1 MKRKDDTLAILFVTL
16 LTVVI
21 WLWAAARTEVEL
33 YVNAKL
39 HFTTSVGSLSTV
51 SPTSKFVRLTFKGP
65 QSSLNAAGE
74 ACLKGIELSIADD
87 DGEVTLDIASRMN
100 TLDVIRDTGAE
111 VVSADP
117 TSITLLVQTMVIV
130 EAAVEQVLPG
140 VTVSGDVTVDP
151 ATVTLRIPKQLRS
164 QLPEAVTVHAVV
176 SETVLEQLR
185 PGKMHTE
192 DATIQLPAA
201 LEDQGV
207 IIEPNRVSLSFKIQ
221 SKTDK
226 TTLPQVRV
234 LIAAPAEDYAAYS
247 VSLPVKIIPNVTIE
261 ADKEIISKI
270 ASGEITVFAL
280 VRLASRDMEQRID
293 SKNVTSFMAMLE
305 DGTGVQVKATVEDV
319 ASLIV
324 ALEIA
329 PLPLTSSP

>member
-21 WLWAAARTEVEL
+21 WLWAAARTEDFQTDKT
-33 YVNAKL
+33 KL

-51 SPTSKFVRLTFKGP
+51 SPTEKTVALTFKGP
-65 QSSLNAAGE
+65 QTSLNAARK
-74 ACLKGIELSIADD
+74 ACQKGIELSIAND

-100 TLDVIRDTGAE
+100 ALDVIRGTGAE
-111 VVSADP
+111 VVSAEP
-117 TSITLLVQTMVIV
+117 ISITLLVQTMVIV
-130 EAAVEQVLPG
+130 EATVEQVLPG

-151 ATVTLRIPKQLRS
+151 ATVTLRIPKQLRN

-176 SETVLEQLR
+176 SETILEQLR
-185 PGKMHTE
+185 PGEMHIE

-201 LEDQGV
+201 
-207 IIEPNRVSLSFKIQ
+207 LSFKIQ

-329 PLPLTSSP
+329 PIPPTSSP

>member
-51 SPTSKFVRLTFKGP
+51 SPPSRSVFLTFKGP
-65 QSSLNAAGE
+65 QPALNAAGE
-74 ACLKGIELSIADD
+74 ACLKEIELSIADD
-87 DGEVTLDIASRMN
+87 DGEVKINIASRMN